1 VHLGSYPGGVEG
13 DRNVEALGTWA
24 HEGGSASMRAATRVK
39 PEQASKSLM
48 GAPSRPD
55 NGEGRRDRLEEPS
68 REDRSA
74 LRGIGRSTHANGGGQ
89 HGIPVAERRGCRE
102 RPMAAGPS
110 QESEGLIVPT
120 RPVNAGGGKEP
131 WFGVRPD
138 ELTGGRLA

>member
-13 DRNVEALGTWA
+13 DRNVEALGKGA

-48 GAPSRPD
+48 RAPSRPD
-55 NGEGRRDRLEEPS
+55 NGEGRRDRSEEPT

-74 LRGIGRSTHANGGGQ
+74 LRGIGRSTHADGGGQ
-89 HGIPVAERRGCRE
+89 HGRPAAERRESRK
-102 RPMAAGPS
+102 RPGAVGPS
-110 QESEGLIVPT
+110 QVSEGLIVP
-120 RPVNAGGGKEP
+120 RKPVNAGGGKEP

-138 ELTGGRLA
+138 EPRGGRLA